1 MELRKD
7 TQDSSNFSQSSEPA
21 TFPSEDDFKVVER
34 RITRKCDLRV
44 VPIMSWLLFLNF
56 MDRFNIGNAFIFNMP
71 EDLHMSA
78 SGYNAALFIFLVSYI
93 TFPVPQNLML
103 KRFGPSN
110 WVPFNVFFMGTV
122 FRFVHQLPC

>member
-1 MELRKD
+1 MESTKE
-7 TQDSSNFSQSSEPA
+7 TQNCSNLSHASEN
-21 TFPSEDDFKVVER
+21 TIQVNEDDIDAVQR

-44 VPIMSWLLFLNF
+44 VPIMGWLLFLNF
-56 MDRFNIGNAFIFNMP
+56 MDRFNIGNAFIFSMP

-78 SGYNAALFIFLVSYI
+78 TGYNAALFIFLVSYI

-110 WVPFNVFFMGTV
+110 WVPLNVLGIGLT
-122 FRFVHQLPC
+122 FRASQRA